1 MYGLS
6 NKIVDEIVNIKKK
19 YKVEVLIFGSRAR
32 GDYQENSDIDIAIKT
47 NVNKET
53 KYKIIDDFDKIDIIY
68 KIDLVFIQNINNK
81 EFLKS
86 ILMEGKEI

>member
-32 GDYQENSDIDIAIKT
+32 GDYQANSDIAIKT